1 MPHMSI
7 VRINVSLFHTF
18 RFVTPSSL
26 VKVHRPALD
35 PVERGGDGGVQSV
48 DEAARRQDRRGL
60 ERDGRDGR
68 ALGKVAVQRAG
79 GLIRLIERERIEQR
93 VALLV
98 RVAAVVQRAA
108 GAREGRN
115 VPVRRQA
122 HLAEIQVKIPV
133 LQRGQIVAP
142 RE

>member
-1 MPHMSI
+1 M
-7 VRINVSLFHTF
+7 F
-18 RFVTPSSL
+18 TPSSL

-60 ERDGRDGR
+60 ECDGRDGR

-93 VALLV
+93 VALRV

-108 GAREGRN
+108 GAREG
-115 VPVRRQA
+115 P
-122 HLAEIQVKIPV
+122 KCPSSPS
-133 LQRGQIVAP
+133 GAP
-142 RE
+142 RRDTGQNSRFAARSDSRSTGVSAR

>member
-1 MPHMSI
+1 M
-7 VRINVSLFHTF
+7 
-18 RFVTPSSL
+18 
-26 VKVHRPALD
+26 HRPALD

-60 ERDGRDGR
+60 ECDGRDGR

-98 RVAAVVQRAA
+98 RVAAVVQRRC
-108 GAREGRN
+108 ARGTKC
-115 VPVRRQA
+115 PSS
-122 HLAEIQVKIPV
+122 PS
-133 LQRGQIVAP
+133 GAP
-142 RE
+142 RRDTGQNSRFAARSDSRSTGVSAR